1 MNLHLNKKNCYIYFL
16 NKFIC
21 ETNKFINEF
30 IKNKEYYLSKLSRI
44 LEFIN
49 SCDKSLKNICCGYCL
64 KYYKF
69 NRIKLHKCKYK

>member
-1 MNLHLNKKNCYIYFL
+1 MYSGIHILYYGERDVKKNIFHHKISELYDEL
-16 NKFIC
+16 N
-21 ETNKFINEF
+21 
-30 IKNKEYYLSKLSRI
+30 KLSRI